1 MISLSNRGYP
11 MLKTFADQGPAYAM
25 SIDYAQHYDQRPFRS
40 MLVRGWI
47 AYKPG
52 RGFMLTKDGRR
63 AWEQFLSTDIG
74 RKNWD
79 APLTAYF
86 DPNAYGLGDKKG
98 KARRARAVKQVAPAQ
113 ARPTVSFQ
121 STVREMREAGVL

>member
-11 MLKTFADQGPAYAM
+11 MLRTFADEGPAYAM
-25 SIDYAQHYDQRPFRS
+25 TIDQAQHYDQRPFRS
-40 MLVRGWI
+40 MLMRGWI

-52 RGFMLTKDGRR
+52 KGFMLTKDGRR

-74 RKNWD
+74 RKNWE

-86 DPNAYGLGDKKG
+86 DPDAYGLKKPKR
-98 KARRARAVKQVAPAQ
+98 KARPVKQVAAAQ
-113 ARPTVSFQ
+113 SKPPVSYQ
-121 STVREMREAGVL
+121 ATVRELREAGAL

>member
-11 MLKTFADQGPAYAM
+11 MLKTFADESAGYAM
-25 SIDYAQHYDQRPFRS
+25 TIDQAQHYDQRPFRS
-40 MLVRGWI
+40 MLMRGWI

-52 RGFMLTKDGRR
+52 KGFMLTKDGRR

-74 RKNWD
+74 RKNWE

-86 DPNAYGLGDKKG
+86 DPNAYGLGKKDKSS
-98 KARRARAVKQVAPAQ
+98 RPVKQVTQRPPVTYQ
-113 ARPTVSFQ
+113 A
-121 STVREMREAGVL
+121 TVRELREAGAL